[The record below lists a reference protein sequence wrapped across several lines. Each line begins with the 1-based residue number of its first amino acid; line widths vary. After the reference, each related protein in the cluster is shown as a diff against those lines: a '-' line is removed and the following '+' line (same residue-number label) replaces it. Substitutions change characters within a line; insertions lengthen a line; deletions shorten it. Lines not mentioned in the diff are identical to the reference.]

1 MTVTE
6 ILTLPKKTHLKSKV
20 LIDGLF
26 NSGKSEKAGPVIVLW
41 NNAELPNDEP
51 IHVGFSVPKRK
62 FKRAVDRNR
71 IKRQMREVYRMNQT
85 GLYRLLKDKEQQ
97 LAIFIIYRGSHNYTY
112 KALEGKIIV
121 ILKRLENE
129 LRKELNND
137 Q

>member
-1 MTVTE
+1 VSE
-6 ILTLPKKTHLKSKV
+6 ILTLPKKRHLKSKV
-20 LIDGLF
+20 IIDELF

-41 NNAELPNDEP
+41 DKVELSNDEP
-51 IHVGFSVPKRK
+51 IHIGFSVPKRK

-85 GLYRLLKDKEQQ
+85 GLYRLLKDEEQQ
-97 LAIFIIYRGSHNYTY
+97 LALFIIYRGSHNYTY
-112 KALEGKIIV
+112 KALEAKIIV
-121 ILKRLENE
+121 ILKRLEHE